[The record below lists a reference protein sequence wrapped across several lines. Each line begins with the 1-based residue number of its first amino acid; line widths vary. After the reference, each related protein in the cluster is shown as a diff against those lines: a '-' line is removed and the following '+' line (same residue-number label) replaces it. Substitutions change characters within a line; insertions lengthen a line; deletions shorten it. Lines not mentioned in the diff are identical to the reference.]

1 MAITTQPLLGIS
13 GIDAQVIY
21 QRTLEIIRS
30 NTVGTAF
37 AASVQSQSEGSTD
50 IYRIMDFVQSDVYN
64 FADREKAPD
73 LLEGETIQVVKD
85 QKRKVSYEREGFDET
100 NAGAW
105 AAQYVA
111 RASQFIGLGITAI
124 LDAEFIKAAY
134 NNCVAQ
140 GLNNGYIINDK
151 YSTASTDAELKTM
164 SLQTADI
171 SDDLTGI
178 IDKKILGANKTTDV
192 ISFVRQKTK
201 TRLIIANNGNS
212 ASYEAVKTG
221 SYEMIGSVPIREHMF
236 IGKNIA
242 AGQSFAKDKAY
253 DFSKLENLT
262 VHTEAIAL
270 AFNLLPI
277 GVNVEAKSNNII
289 TVSKYQ
295 LETAVLRPKL
305 TKMIVNATP
314 SPILLAKGQQVQGSI
329 DAVEAI
335 NKTMEAHIKIVKKA
349 EQKERIE
356 AAKREK
362 AAQKEINRLRSEGV
376 AQDPIH

>member
-1 MAITTQPLLGIS
+1 
-13 GIDAQVIY
+13 
-21 QRTLEIIRS
+21 
-30 NTVGTAF
+30 
-37 AASVQSQSEGSTD
+37 
-50 IYRIMDFVQSDVYN
+50 
-64 FADREKAPD
+64 
-73 LLEGETIQVVKD
+73 
-85 QKRKVSYEREGFDET
+85 
-100 NAGAW
+100 
-105 AAQYVA
+105 
-111 RASQFIGLGITAI
+111 
-124 LDAEFIKAAY
+124 
-134 NNCVAQ
+134 
-140 GLNNGYIINDK
+140 
-151 YSTASTDAELKTM
+151 M

-171 SDDLTGI
+171 SDDLTGV

-221 SYEMIGSVPIREHMF
+221 SYEMIGSVPIREHVF

-242 AGQSFAKDKAY
+242 VGQSFAKDKAY

-295 LETAVLRPKL
+295 LGTAVLRPKL

-314 SPILLAKGQQVQGSI
+314 TPLLLSAKQNIQGSAE
-329 DAVEAI
+329 AVKAMK
-335 NKTMEAHIKIVKKA
+335 KTMDAHIKIVKKR
-349 EQKERIE
+349 EQKERME

-362 AAQKEINRLRSEGV
+362 ETRKELERLAAEG
-376 AQDPIH
+376 